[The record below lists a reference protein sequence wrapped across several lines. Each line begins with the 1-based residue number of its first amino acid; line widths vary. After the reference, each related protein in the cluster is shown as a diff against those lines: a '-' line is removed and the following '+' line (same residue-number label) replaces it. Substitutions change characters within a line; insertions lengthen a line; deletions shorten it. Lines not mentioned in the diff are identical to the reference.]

1 MSFCCAVCVPTHLS
15 LLNPRITAYGAAG
28 GRSVL
33 AMSRSYG
40 VYITGDFLLRKGEL
54 LYILVGQQGED
65 ACPNVSLI
73 HYSSSFPVV
82 GSVSPLL
89 CGKSMSRITW
99 THSACHEKQD
109 EHNESFYFEIAVNIM
124 SCHDSV
130 FWIRSQTYV
139 YVPCFFRNDANVGRL
154 KLLTNVKRKIQ
165 KCFSMSLSF
174 GNKNNLASCSP
185 PRMIPML

>member
-1 MSFCCAVCVPTHLS
+1 MSFCCAVCVPTHLP

-109 EHNESFYFEIAVNIM
+109 EHNKFLLWNSCKYNELPWFSVLNEESNI
-124 SCHDSV
+124 CL
-130 FWIRSQTYV
+130 
-139 YVPCFFRNDANVGRL
+139 CALFFS
-154 KLLTNVKRKIQ
+154 KWCQCRKIKVAY
-165 KCFSMSLSF
+165 KCKK
-174 GNKNNLASCSP
+174 KNSEVLFHVSV
-185 PRMIPML
+185 IWK